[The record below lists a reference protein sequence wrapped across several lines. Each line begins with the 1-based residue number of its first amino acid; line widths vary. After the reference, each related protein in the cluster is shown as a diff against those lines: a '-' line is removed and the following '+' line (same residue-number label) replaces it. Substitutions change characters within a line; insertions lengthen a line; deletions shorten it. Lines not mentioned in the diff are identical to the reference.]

1 MINKILKPGIA
12 VFFIPI
18 FFLLTSC
25 GGVEDYLEASGT
37 LEAVQIRVPSQTAGV
52 AVEVP
57 AEEGLRVGAGELLA
71 VLDDESLTLQ
81 RDQVKAGR
89 DMSAAALDLVIQ
101 GARQEDVDQASE
113 ALNAADER
121 WRLAKEEADRLRA
134 LIESGSVSKQQ
145 LDRAES
151 AEVLAE
157 GARIQAVSLLAKLE
171 AGARDSEIASAR
183 AALDQAEAAL
193 ALAEKALKDTRIIA
207 PSAGTVLY
215 RMLDP
220 GEWAAPGMTVFV
232 IADTKNLRLTVYV
245 SEPDLAVIRLGEEA
259 EVRMDGSTEVLTGR
273 VSWISPVAEFTPK
286 NVQIKDER
294 VKQVFALRI
303 DVENPDGLLKPGM
316 PADVRF

>member
-1 MINKILKPGIA
+1 MNNKILKPGIA
-12 VFFIPI
+12 VFFPV

-57 AEEGLRVGAGELLA
+57 AEEGLRVEAGELLA
-71 VLDDESLTLQ
+71 ILDDESLTLR

-89 DMSAAALDLVIQ
+89 DMTAAALDLVIQ
-101 GARQEDVDQASE
+101 GARQEDVDRGRE
-113 ALNAADER
+113 ALRSAEER

-134 LIESGSVSKQQ
+134 LIDSGSVSEQQ

-151 AEVLAE
+151 AEILAD
-157 GARIQAVSLLAKLE
+157 GARLQAASLLAKLE
-171 AGARDSEIASAR
+171 SGARDSEIAGAR
-183 AALDQAEAAL
+183 AALDQSEATL
-193 ALAEKALKDTRIIA
+193 ALAEKALKDTRVLA
-207 PSAGTVLY
+207 PSAGTILY

-220 GEWAAPGMTVFV
+220 GEWAAPGMTIFV
-232 IADTKNLRLTVYV
+232 IADTTNLRLTVYV
-245 SEPDLAVIRLGEEA
+245 SEPDLAGIRLGQDA
-259 EVRMDGSTEVLTGR
+259 EIRLDGSTEVLIGR

-303 DVENPDGLLKPGM
+303 DVENPKGILKPGM
-316 PADVRF
+316 PADARL